1 MRERENEKEKGR
13 KLERDCLDCK
23 VRQEM
28 RGDMISMPSATEGEV
43 RVCMYA

>member
-13 KLERDCLDCK
+13 KLERDCK

-43 RVCMYA
+43 RICMYA